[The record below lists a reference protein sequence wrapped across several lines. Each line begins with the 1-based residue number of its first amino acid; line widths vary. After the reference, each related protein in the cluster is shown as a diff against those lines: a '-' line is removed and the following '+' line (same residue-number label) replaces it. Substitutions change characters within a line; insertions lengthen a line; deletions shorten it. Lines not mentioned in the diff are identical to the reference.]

1 MFEHQARSV
10 REAAFIHR
18 NQDKWQRL
26 EKNLDRMATLHGDE
40 ASALYIQLTDDLNY
54 ARTFYPSSNL
64 PVYLNGLAVR
74 LHHHMYR
81 NQRVPRKRF
90 LTFWTQEIPLTMAK
104 VRRPLLLAFAV
115 FIVAMFIGALSAHHD
130 ATFPRLIM
138 GDAYVDR
145 TLDNIAA
152 GEPLAV
158 YGSRDQGDMFLGI
171 TINNIRVAFLCFAA
185 GLFAGW
191 GAGLLLLYN
200 GIMVGAFQYFFHQ
213 QGVLRESLLTIWVH
227 GTLEI
232 SAIIIAGAAGLVL
245 GRGFLFPET
254 YSRGESFRLEARIGL
269 KVVVGLVP
277 VFILAGFLESFVTRH
292 ALVLPLPVTLLIIA
306 GSIAFVV
313 WYYIILPFHAE
324 HRADTVPPSA

>member
-1 MFEHQARSV
+1 M

-18 NQDKWQRL
+18 NQEKWKRL
-26 EKNLDRMATLHGDE
+26 EKNLDRMAALHGDE

-54 ARTFYPSSNL
+54 AKTFYPKSNL

-74 LHHHMYR
+74 LHQHIYR
-81 NQRVPRKRF
+81 NKKVPRKRF
-90 LTFWTQEIPLTMAK
+90 LTFWTEEIPLTMAA
-104 VRRPLLLAFAV
+104 VRQPLLLSCTLFL
-115 FIVAMFIGALSAHHD
+115 VAMAIGALSAHHD

-138 GDAYVDR
+138 GDAYVDQ

-152 GEPLAV
+152 GQPMAV
-158 YGSRDQGDMFLGI
+158 YGSKDQGSMFLGI

-185 GLFAGW
+185 GVLAGF
-191 GAGLLLLYN
+191 GSGLLLLYN

-213 QGVLRESLLTIWVH
+213 HGVLRESLLTIWVH

-232 SAIIIAGAAGLVL
+232 SAIIIAGAAGFVL
-245 GRGFLFPET
+245 GGGWLFPGT
-254 YSRGESFRLEARIGL
+254 YSRVESFRSKARLGI

-277 VFILAGFLESFVTRH
+277 IFILAGFLEGFVTRH
-292 ALVLPLPVTLLIIA
+292 ALTLPMPVTVSIIG
-306 GSIAFVV
+306 GSLAFVV

-324 HRADTVPPSA
+324 HHARTAPSST